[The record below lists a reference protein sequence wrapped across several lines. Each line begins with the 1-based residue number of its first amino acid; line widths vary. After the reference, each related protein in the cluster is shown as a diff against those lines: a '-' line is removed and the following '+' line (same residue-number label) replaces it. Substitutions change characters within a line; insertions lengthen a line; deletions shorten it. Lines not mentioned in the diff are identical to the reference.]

1 MSKTFYRAKQN
12 HILKMSSK
20 LDCPDTASKT
30 CWSII
35 SRFLNKEDVLLV
47 NRKLVSDFDK
57 KLNYLI
63 NTLWNNVP

>member
-1 MSKTFYRAKQN
+1 
-12 HILKMSSK
+12 MSSK

-35 SRFLNKEDVLLV
+35 SRFLNKEEVLLV